1 MIDNVA
7 VGRHIFNGTRRIPA
21 DGGNKN
27 KIPVMSIWLQG
38 EAQWMKVTRQAVKL
52 GKS

>member
-38 EAQWMKVTRQAVKL
+38 GGAMDEGDASS
-52 GKS
+52 GKAG